1 MTEENM
7 NTNNNINGKLQQF
20 RDRLLQLEA
29 KYSEK
34 EQSNLKLSKYL
45 QNANSEN
52 EDLHAR
58 LKKLQIEKDELMIK

>member
-34 EQSNLKLSKYL
+34 EQSNIKLSKYL